1 MNTFLSSQR
10 CWPYGQRRLHST
22 TSLSDIANS
31 TRTIPRNLNGSN
43 KSEYSTVY
51 VNPEVSTR
59 SAAPLSIARKCHS
72 SSYNGIKSEWET
84 DSHTMK
90 HSLKTST
97 SSNETYT
104 LPTSSGHFA
113 NSADK
118 FAILTNQSN
127 SKPGNVMFSKC
138 YILYKNIMHNNQQ
151 RHMTYFKKT

>member
-1 MNTFLSSQR
+1 MNTSLSSQR

-22 TSLSDIANS
+22 TSLSGVATS

-51 VNPEVSTR
+51 INPEVSTR
-59 SAAPLSIARKCHS
+59 STAPLSIARKCQS

-118 FAILTNQSN
+118 FAILTNQSI

-138 YILYKNIMHNNQQ
+138 YILFQKNIVQNN
-151 RHMTYFKKT
+151 